1 MPALVVNR
9 QEIAGELVGQP
20 TRGREPLPWMLV
32 TVRSSTR
39 VWDRFGNIV
48 HVPFEERVVVQGSIN
63 IKKLHPRMLPG
74 LSVFAAGQRVFADK
88 VGPDVP
94 GTVMLAD
101 VFNIIEGHHD
111 ATKD

>member
-1 MPALVVNR
+1 MRRIRKGDLVQVISGKYKGAKGRILVVLGD
-9 QEIAGELVGQP
+9 EDKV
-20 TRGREPLPWMLV
+20 
-32 TVRSSTR
+32 
-39 VWDRFGNIV
+39 IV
-48 HVPFEERVVVQGSIN
+48 EGIN